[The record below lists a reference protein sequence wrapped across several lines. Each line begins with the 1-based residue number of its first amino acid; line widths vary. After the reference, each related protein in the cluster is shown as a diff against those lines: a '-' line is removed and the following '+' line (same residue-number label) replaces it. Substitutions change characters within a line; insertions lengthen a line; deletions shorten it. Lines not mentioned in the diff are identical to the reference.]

1 MFDLFIYNLEKMFLK
16 SGVDSVLKNCAENA
30 DTLFVQFIL
39 ERLAYLVY

>member
-1 MFDLFIYNLEKMFLK
+1 MFLK

-39 ERLAYLVY
+39 ERLANLVY